1 MKTRKQQIGII
12 GCGGIAT
19 NKHLPAL
26 SQLSDLCELVAFC
39 DTHEERA
46 TDAAMKYGVPGAKV
60 TTDYKKLLAD
70 GNLDAVHVLTPN
82 NSHAP
87 ITVAAFQAGKHVL
100 VEKPM
105 AATSSDALKMVEA
118 AEKSGKKFTVGYQN
132 RLRSEVQ
139 TLKSA
144 CNTGQLGE
152 IYFAKAHAIRRKAVP
167 TWGVFQDKAQQGGGP
182 LIDIGTHALDLTL
195 WMMDNWKPKR
205 VTGSVFSKLA
215 NQTDGNLWG
224 PWDTAKFEVE
234 DSAFGFIQMENGA
247 TIYLEA
253 SWILNMIN
261 PREAATTLC
270 GTKGGAEI
278 LASGDL
284 VFNRAAHGALLE
296 EKISGGSG
304 PAYFG
309 GVAQKPADVEA
320 RGWLETLINGAEP
333 LVLPRQA
340 LVTTQILEAI
350 YESHRQG
357 GKGIEL

>member
-1 MKTRKQQIGII
+1 MKTRKRQIGII
-12 GCGGIAT
+12 GCGGIAF

-26 SQLSDLCELVAFC
+26 AGLSELCELVSFC
-39 DTHEERA
+39 DIEEQK
-46 TDAAMKYGVPGAKV
+46 AAKAAKQFGTPGAQV
-60 TTDYKKLLAD
+60 FTDYKKLLAD
-70 GNLDAVHVLTPN
+70 GSLDAVHVLTPN
-82 NSHAP
+82 SSHAP
-87 ITVAAFQAGKHVL
+87 ITIDAFAAGKHVL

-105 AATSSDALKMVEA
+105 AATGADARAMVEA

-144 CNTGQLGE
+144 CRAGQLGD

-195 WMMDNWKPKR
+195 WTMDNWKPQR
-205 VTGSVFSKLA
+205 VTGSVYAKLTD
-215 NQTDGNLWG
+215 QVDGNAWG
-224 PWDTAKFEVE
+224 PWDPKRYEVE

-247 TIYLEA
+247 TVFLEA
-253 SWILNMIN
+253 SWILNTIK

-278 LASGDL
+278 LGEGQL

-296 EKISGGSG
+296 ETISAGSG
-304 PAYFG
+304 AAYFD
-309 GVAQKPADVEA
+309 GVELKPADLEA
-320 RGWLETLINGAEP
+320 RGWLETLIRDAEP

-350 YESHRQG
+350 YVSARTGQAVD
-357 GKGIEL
+357 L

>member
-1 MKTRKQQIGII
+1 LKTRKQQIGII

-19 NKHLPAL
+19 SKHLPSLA
-26 SQLSDLCELVAFC
+26 QLGDLCELTAFC
-39 DTHEERA
+39 DTTESRA
-46 TDAAMKYGVPGAKV
+46 AEAAKKYGVPGARV
-60 TTDYKKLLAD
+60 YTDYRQLLAD
-70 GNLDAVHVLTPN
+70 GSLDAVHVLTPN
-82 NSHAP
+82 NAHAP
-87 ITVAAFQAGKHVL
+87 ITVAAFEAGKHVL
-100 VEKPM
+100 CEKPM
-105 AATSSDALKMVEA
+105 AASSSDALKMVQA

-139 TLKSA
+139 TLKAA
-144 CNTGQLGE
+144 CRSGQLGE

-205 VTGSVFSKLA
+205 VTGSVFAKLTD
-215 NQTDGNLWG
+215 QTDGNLWG
-224 PWDTAKFEVE
+224 PWDINKFEVE
-234 DSAFGFIQMENGA
+234 DSAFAFIQMENGA
-247 TIYLEA
+247 TVYLEA
-253 SWILNMIN
+253 SWILNVIN

-278 LASGDL
+278 LANEEL
-284 VFNRAAHGALLE
+284 VFNRATHGALLE
-296 EKISGGSG
+296 ERISGGSG

-309 GVAQKPADVEA
+309 GVAQKPSDVEA
-320 RGWLETLINGAEP
+320 RGWLETLIHDKEP

-340 LVTTQILEAI
+340 LVTTQILEAV

>member
-1 MKTRKQQIGII
+1 MKKRKLQIGII
-12 GCGGIAT
+12 GCGGIAN

-26 SQLSDLCELVAFC
+26 ALLADSCDLTAFC
-39 DTHEERA
+39 DIHEERA
-46 TDAAMKYGVPGAKV
+46 STAAAKYGVPGAKV
-60 TTDYKKLLAD
+60 TTDYKTLLAD
-70 GNLDAVHVLTPN
+70 GSLDAVHVLTPN

-87 ITVAAFQAGKHVL
+87 ITVAAFEAGKHVL

-105 AATSSDALKMVEA
+105 AATSADALKMVQA
-118 AEKSGKKFTVGYQN
+118 AEKSGKMFTVGYQN

-144 CNTGQLGE
+144 CRTGQLGE

-205 VTGSVFSKLA
+205 VTGSVFAKLTD
-215 NQTDGNLWG
+215 QTDGNMWG
-224 PWDTAKFEVE
+224 AWDPKTYEVE

-247 TIYLEA
+247 TVYLEA

-284 VFNRAAHGALLE
+284 VFNRATHGALLE
-296 EKISGGSG
+296 EKISGGTG

-320 RGWLETLINGAEP
+320 RGWLETLTNGAEP

-340 LVTTQILEAI
+340 LVTTQILEAV
-350 YESHRQG
+350 YQSALQG